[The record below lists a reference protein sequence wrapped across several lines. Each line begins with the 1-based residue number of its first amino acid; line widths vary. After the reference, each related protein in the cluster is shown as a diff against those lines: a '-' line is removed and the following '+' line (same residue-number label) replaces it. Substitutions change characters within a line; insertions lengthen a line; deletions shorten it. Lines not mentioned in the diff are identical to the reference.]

1 VFKDN
6 FSPKKRMYM
15 DRVANLHTSPH
26 SVTYHPTQV
35 DIPRLNPSQT
45 VELQTLYKQV
55 KITLRREQL

>member
-1 VFKDN
+1 
-6 FSPKKRMYM
+6 M